1 MGMSWK
7 KEKSK
12 EQNEKEQ
19 MQKDL
24 LDTQEL
30 VAQLYAALTA
40 ATGGESK

>member
-12 EQNEKEQ
+12 EQKEKEQ

-40 ATGGESK
+40 TGGASK